1 MSQIAVNMRTQESVV
16 QQLVQAPLNRVLAL
30 LFLLMVSFFLLP
42 SNQAQAA
49 ITYQGSSSN
58 PSDGGS
64 LGSSTVAVTPAG
76 GTQTGDLIIL
86 VANSRDT
93 SNTIAISN
101 TGGQTWTAE
110 TANSITN
117 TTRRIFWARYN
128 GTWSANPSVSFSANT
143 ATTVSMHVFRPTI
156 SSNTWA
162 IDVTQNLATFT
173 NTSTDVSIA
182 SITTL
187 TNGALVFANWAS
199 TDNNSWSIQ
208 TGGWSTAGS
217 GQYANTNG
225 ADSSQSSAYKIMPT
239 AGPSNAV
246 VNRMSAAGTDA
257 GVTAILAFKEVAAV
271 PITASCNSG
280 AISGVINTYY
290 PITQNLSVG
299 ATSIVV
305 GTSTGSAT
313 QLATNDLVLI
323 MQMQDAT
330 INTANTASYGAASA
344 IKAGQYEY
352 ATVSSV
358 SGATVTLSSGLL
370 NSYSYQAGTASVAQK
385 TIQLIRVPVY
395 STATLSTGI
404 TASAWNGS
412 TGGIVTF
419 DVTGALTLA
428 SQTIDVSGKGFRG
441 GAGQTLGGGSG
452 TSADYRTTAANAAN
466 GSKGEGIAGTPRY
479 VNNAGALL
487 DTTIDGYPSGSYAK
501 GAPANAGGGG
511 TDDNP
516 AANDENTGGGGGANA
531 GAGGMGGY
539 GWNAPASPGR
549 GIGGASV
556 SASASQLILGGGG
569 GAASTNNGT
578 GTPSN
583 GFASSGAAGGGI
595 VMIRAGSLS
604 GTGTINVN
612 GANANNTVTN
622 DGSGGGGAA
631 GSAMVLAASGLSGLT
646 VSATGG
652 TGGTNTGGGSA
663 HGPGGGGGA
672 AGSAMVLAASGLSG
686 LTVSATGGTGG
697 TNTGGGSAHGPGGG
711 GGGGYAISSA
721 ALAACTVSGGASGTT
736 SGATAYGATAGSAG
750 SCTSTLTAVA
760 IKGATLGQGPCA
772 SALDHYE
779 LSLPST
785 SIACLTTNLTVTAC
799 ADSSSPCTNAYTSA
813 NGTTASLTTSA
824 GSLAANTVTFN
835 ASGVASTTLT
845 HTAATNGAVVSVT
858 LSGEQTTATNPRKCC
873 PDGVSCVAANSCSS
887 TFNTAGFIFSSAA
900 NGASATIPS
909 QVAGT
914 SSGTYYLR
922 AVKTSTT
929 TKACETAIVGST
941 TVNFAYECNNP
952 STCSASNLMSL
963 NGGSAT
969 TITRNDSGSVS
980 SYTSVPMTFDSNGN
994 APLTLNYSDVGQVTL
1009 YASKAA
1015 SGSLLTALTGTSN
1028 AFVVAPASFAFS
1040 ALTAAP
1046 IKAGNSFSATVT
1058 ARTSSGAT
1066 TPNFGRESSPES
1078 VTLTASKYQPT
1089 GAGAVSGSFS
1099 GSLGSFSAGVASGT
1113 NLTYSEVGTIDL
1125 TATLTSASY
1134 LGSGLSATGTTGV
1147 TGAVGRFIP
1156 DHFDEVVTQGCSTGS
1171 YTYSAQPLTV
1181 QITARNLSGATTVNY
1196 DGTASTTPNFSKAVT
1211 LSELNAIAGSL
1222 SPTSVA
1228 ASAFTAGVASAS
1240 PGFTFTTA
1248 PTTASTI
1255 KLRAVD
1261 TDSVSTATGAT
1272 ESAATALI
1280 RSGRLHLLNAYGS
1293 ELLAIKVP
1301 VQAEYYNGT
1310 NWIINTN
1317 DTCTT
1322 IAAGGMTASNGIAT
1336 NTCFLTN
1343 PRPSA
1348 PTNASCQA
1356 NSPAITTAAG
1366 VGSWYVFDKT
1376 TPQVGYTDLTINLSA
1391 TPWLLGRWSG
1401 SGTSYTENPIA
1412 RIKFGSPKAPYIY
1425 LRERY

>member
-1 MSQIAVNMRTQESVV
+1 MRTQESVANK
-16 QQLVQAPLNRVLAL
+16 LDTTPFNWRLAL
-30 LFLLMVSFFLLP
+30 LLLMSLSIFLFT
-42 SNQAQAA
+42 SNQAHGA
-49 ITYQGSSSN
+49 ITYFNSASNPTDNGSS
-58 PSDGGS
+58 
-64 LGSSTVAVTPAG
+64 GSSPTAVAPPASMVAGDLVILIGNSRENG
-76 GTQTGDLIIL
+76 GTL
-86 VANSRDT
+86 
-93 SNTIAISN
+93 AISQA
-101 TGGQTWTAE
+101 GGQTWTTQ
-110 TANSITN
+110 TANTSNGSQT
-117 TTRRIFWARYN
+117 IFWARFN
-128 GTWSANPSVSFSANT
+128 GTWPANPSVSSTKTKAF
-143 ATTVSMHVFRPTI
+143 TVVMHVFRP
-156 SSNTWA
+156 SASVNTWA
-162 IDVTQNLATFT
+162 IDVAQINAAY
-173 NTSTDVSIA
+173 STPPA
-182 SITTL
+182 SGNVTITGITTL

-199 TDNNSWSIQ
+199 TDSNSYVLQ
-208 TGGWSTAGS
+208 TSGWTNAGS
-217 GQYANTNG
+217 AQYRNNDDNG
-225 ADSSQSSAYKIMPT
+225 SSQSSAYKIMST
-239 AGPSNAV
+239 AGASGDVTNQQT
-246 VNRMSAAGTDA
+246 SAGKDKGNTS
-257 GVTAILAFKEVAAV
+257 ILVFKEVVVV

-330 INTANTASYGAASA
+330 INTTNTASYGAASA
-344 IKAGQYEY
+344 INAGQYEY

-395 STATLSTGI
+395 STATLSTGV

-441 GAGQTLGGGSG
+441 GAGRTLSGGSG

-531 GAGGMGGY
+531 GAGGLGGY

-631 GSAMVLAASGLSGLT
+631 GSVMVLAASGLSGLT
-646 VSATGG
+646 VSAR
-652 TGGTNTGGGSA
+652 
-663 HGPGGGGGA
+663 
-672 AGSAMVLAASGLSG
+672 
-686 LTVSATGGTGG
+686 GGTGG

-736 SGATAYGATAGSAG
+736 AGAIAYGATAGSAG
-750 SCTSTLTAVA
+750 SCVSTLTAVA
-760 IKGATLGQGPCA
+760 IEGATLGQGPCA

-813 NGTTASLTTSA
+813 NGTTASLSTSA

-858 LSGEQTTATNPRKCC
+858 LSGEQTTATNPRQCC

-900 NGASATIPS
+900 NGASATIPN

-969 TITRNDSGSVS
+969 TITRNDNGSVS

-1015 SGSLLTALTGTSN
+1015 SGSLLTALTGASN

-1058 ARTSSGAT
+1058 ALTSGGAT
-1066 TPNFGRESSPES
+1066 TPNFGRESSPET

-1089 GAGAVSGSFS
+1089 GAGSVSGSFS
-1099 GSLGSFSAGVASGT
+1099 GTLGSFSAGVASGT

-1211 LSELNAIAGSL
+1211 LSELNANAGSL

-1240 PGFTFTTA
+1240 PAFTFTTA
-1248 PTTASTI
+1248 PTTPSTI

-1310 NWIINTN
+1310 NWIINTS

-1322 IAAGGMTASNGIAT
+1322 ITAGSVTASNGIAT

-1356 NSPAITTAAG
+1356 SSPAMTTAAG

>member
-1 MSQIAVNMRTQESVV
+1 MRTQESVV

-30 LFLLMVSFFLLP
+30 LLLLTVSFFLLT

-49 ITYQGSSSN
+49 ISYQGSSSN

-76 GTQTGDLIIL
+76 GTQAGDLIIL

-110 TANSITN
+110 TANGITN

-173 NTSTDVSIA
+173 NSTTDVSIA

-199 TDNNSWSIQ
+199 TDNNSWGLQ

-239 AGPSNAV
+239 AGLSGAV

-330 INTANTASYGAASA
+330 INTTTNTASYGAASA
-344 IKAGQYEY
+344 INAGKYEY
-352 ATVSSV
+352 AKVSSV

-370 NSYSYQAGTASVAQK
+370 NSYSYQAGTALVAQK

-412 TGGIVTF
+412 TGGVVAF

-441 GAGQTLGGGSG
+441 GAGRALGGGSG
-452 TSADYRTTAANAAN
+452 TSADYRTTATTAAN

-487 DTTIDGYPSGSYAK
+487 DTAIDGYPNGSYAK

-516 AANDENTGGGGGANA
+516 ASNDKNTGGGGGANA
-531 GAGGMGGY
+531 GAGGLGGY
-539 GWNAPASPGR
+539 GWSAPASPGR

-569 GAASTNNGT
+569 GAASTNDGT
-578 GTPSN
+578 GTPSS

-595 VMIRAGSLS
+595 VMVRAGSLS

-612 GANANNTVTN
+612 GANANNTVLN
-622 DGSGGGGAA
+622 DGS
-631 GSAMVLAASGLSGLT
+631 
-646 VSATGG
+646 
-652 TGGTNTGGGSA
+652 
-663 HGPGGGGGA
+663 GGGGA

-813 NGTTASLTTSA
+813 NGTTASLSTSA

-858 LSGEQTTATNPRKCC
+858 LSAEQTTAANPRQCC

-969 TITRNDSGSVS
+969 TITRNNSGSVS

-1015 SGSLLTALTGTSN
+1015 SGSLLTALTGISN

-1046 IKAGNSFSATVT
+1046 IKAGNSFNATVT
-1058 ARTSSGAT
+1058 ALTSSGAT
-1066 TPNFGRESSPES
+1066 APNFGRESSPET

-1089 GAGAVSGSFS
+1089 GAAAVSGSFS
-1099 GSLGSFSAGVASGT
+1099 GALGSFSAGVASGT

-1181 QITARNLSGATTVNY
+1181 QITARNLSGAKTVNY

-1228 ASAFTAGVASAS
+1228 ASAFTIGVASAS
-1240 PGFTFTTA
+1240 PAFTFTTA
-1248 PTTASTI
+1248 PTTPSTI

-1310 NWIINTN
+1310 NWIINTS

-1322 IAAGGMTASNGIAT
+1322 ITAGGVTASSGIAT

-1356 NSPAITTAAG
+1356 SSPAMTTAAG